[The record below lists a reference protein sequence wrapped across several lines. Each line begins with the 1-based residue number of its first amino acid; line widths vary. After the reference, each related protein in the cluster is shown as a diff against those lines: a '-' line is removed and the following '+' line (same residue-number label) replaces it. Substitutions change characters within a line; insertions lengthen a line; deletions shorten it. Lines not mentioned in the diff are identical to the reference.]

1 MTVRLS
7 AAAALVALGA
17 ALGCSAQTTPEP
29 TPLAPTESTVV
40 APEAPAVSAARDG
53 VFYEQGD
60 ATRDGIGKFYMGR
73 EIARVMDHRGAAW
86 LERPDRARQE
96 RPDLLVDAL
105 ELAPDAVVA
114 DLGAGTGYFTFRL
127 APLVPTG
134 KVIAVDIQREMLQ
147 IVEGRAEVEGATNVE
162 VVLGS
167 ITDPGLAPESVVL
180 TLIVD
185 AYHVFSPPRE
195 MLGAIRR
202 ATRPGGQLVL
212 VEYRGEDPTIPIKR
226 LHTMT
231 EAQAIAEAEAAGWAF
246 VENRDVLPQQHLLVF
261 EKAETEG

>member
-1 MTVRLS
+1 MSLRLP
-7 AAAALVALGA
+7 AAALVLLLG
-17 ALGCSAQTTPEP
+17 LIGCSGCAGPSLQTPP
-29 TPLAPTESTVV
+29 GPMPLVPTESTEVTSERPLV
-40 APEAPAVSAARDG
+40 QDG

-73 EIARVMDHRGAAW
+73 EIAKVMGHRGAAW
-86 LERPDRARQE
+86 LERPDRAREE
-96 RPDLLVDAL
+96 RPDLLVNAL
-105 ELAPDAVVA
+105 DLAPNAVVA

-147 IVEGRAEVEGATNVE
+147 IIAGRAEVENATNVE
-162 VVLGS
+162 VVQGT
-167 ITDPGLAPESVVL
+167 ITDPGLDTESVDL

-185 AYHVFSPPRE
+185 AYHEFSHPRE
-195 MLGAIRR
+195 MLTAIRD

-212 VEYRGEDPTIPIKR
+212 VEYRGEDPSIPIKR

-231 EAQAIAEAEAAGWAF
+231 EAQAILEAESAGWRF

-261 EKAETEG
+261 EKP